1 VKAWAP
7 LFILIAL
14 SACGGGGADQPAPG
28 LATVST
34 LAYVV
39 NECSTDAAR
48 GPGTIRQRLQIRR
61 GDQPPI
67 TVVDTS
73 VVGFTNGDF
82 CGFIGLLRA
91 DYRFLQ
97 YGVFHRLGV
106 SPDGSQVVFEVTDD
120 GVDTVFPPHA
130 LSDEQKG
137 IFAVRADGTGLR
149 SLGPASR
156 ESSLISNGRP
166 FFVFSPNGRTI
177 AYTDRGPSRN
187 DEDAIQIFTLDLAT
201 GERRQ
206 VTQLPP
212 TVPEGTYGPLFV
224 DDQTI
229 AFFTYADADGQNPD
243 GELISV
249 RVNTTDGAL
258 TVDPPPIAI
267 PGSEVLTTFRI
278 TGSEVNVALLRMDG
292 QPVDNPDRFI
302 NEVFVIDGDNVLQLT
317 NFGRFQTFA
326 PNAERRRTTRD
337 LLLHC

>member
-106 SPDGSQVVFEVTDD
+106 SPDGSQVVFEVTDFTESP
-120 GVDTVFPPHA
+120 GPSHV

-137 IFAVRADGTGLR
+137 IFAVRSDGTGLR

-187 DEDAIQIFTLDLAT
+187 DEDAIQIFTLDLVT
-201 GERRQ
+201 GTR
-206 VTQLPP
+206 TQLTELPP
-212 TVPEGTYGPLFV
+212 TVSRGTYNPLFNN
-224 DDQTI
+224 DQTI
-229 AFFTYADADGQNPD
+229 AFFTHA
-243 GELISV
+243 
-249 RVNTTDGAL
+249 
-258 TVDPPPIAI
+258 
-267 PGSEVLTTFRI
+267 
-278 TGSEVNVALLRMDG
+278 
-292 QPVDNPDRFI
+292 
-302 NEVFVIDGDNVLQLT
+302 
-317 NFGRFQTFA
+317 
-326 PNAERRRTTRD
+326 
-337 LLLHC
+337 